1 MIYSEIVKMDEDKQ
15 KEYDAAN
22 DAKNNAQQN

>member
-22 DAKNNAQQN
+22 DEKKNQQSN